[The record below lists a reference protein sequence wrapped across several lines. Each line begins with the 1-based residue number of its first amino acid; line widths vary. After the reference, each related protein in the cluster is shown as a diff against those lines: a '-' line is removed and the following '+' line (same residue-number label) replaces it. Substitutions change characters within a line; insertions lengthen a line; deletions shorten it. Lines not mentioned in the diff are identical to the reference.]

1 MALEVLIGKSD
12 QFKDRFDCSESGA
25 EINEKRDSSALQD
38 LSEEREERRFRPGE
52 MHQLVEQRPDE

>member
-1 MALEVLIGKSD
+1 MSLEVLIGNRASL
-12 QFKDRFDCSESGA
+12 KDRFDCSESGA